1 MRANG
6 WLQLTNHIPRTCTL
20 TLLSTLQAVRLSS
33 FYVSGLG
40 HKAFVAHTENIFVLL
55 CIYGP
60 FVICHKYLK
69 VNKKVL
75 NKYLINA
82 IIKLSV

>member
-20 TLLSTLQAVRLSS
+20 TLLSTLQADRLSI

-40 HKAFVAHTENIFVLL
+40 HKALVAHTENIFVHL
-55 CIYGP
+55 CIYGWEP
-60 FVICHKYLK
+60 LLYVI
-69 VNKKVL
+69 NT
-75 NKYLINA
+75 
-82 IIKLSV
+82 